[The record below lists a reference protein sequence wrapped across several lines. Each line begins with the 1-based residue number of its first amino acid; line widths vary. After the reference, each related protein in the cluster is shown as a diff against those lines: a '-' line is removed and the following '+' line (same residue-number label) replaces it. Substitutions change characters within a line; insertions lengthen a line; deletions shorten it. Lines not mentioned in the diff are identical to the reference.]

1 MSPTATTRA
10 RQAGGPPAGQYCGR
24 TIQPIVIWFG
34 RVGDLILLSTLFDI
48 LHRRYGKP
56 CRLVGAGAWTTEI
69 YRTHRDVARISCL
82 RRYTPFIFDFA
93 WWRALWALRRNRSG
107 PVYVCEYDPRKLK
120 KIRRL
125 LALSG
130 IGPERCLFITEQ
142 PSYHE
147 AHWVD
152 RLVSFGRLTPQ
163 ALSEADFPW
172 PTTDPPLCAPR
183 LEVSADTRTDCA
195 AWIAAQGWSG
205 RPLILVQP
213 GNRRTMRGNKLRV
226 SPNDDKAWP
235 VERWAELLKR
245 VYAHM
250 PDAII
255 VLCGAPRETLLLG
268 WIHAAVQMPTVVY
281 AAEIPLGRLLALCEA
296 AHSMISVDT
305 GPAHAAAALSLPLVV
320 LFGGHSQAEWL
331 PRSPSGS
338 PVIGVGGP
346 PISTRLDQISA
357 DAVFATWLT
366 LLERMPERQ
375 KALAGSAAQARS
387 AGEAE

>member
-1 MSPTATTRA
+1 VAPNLRKLARMSYSSLTRDPQP
-10 RQAGGPPAGQYCGR
+10 RDPSVHPEGPIG
-24 TIQPIVIWFG
+24 QPIVIWFG

-56 CRLVGAGAWTTEI
+56 CRLVGAGVWTTEI
-69 YRTHRDVARISCL
+69 YRTHRDVAQISCL
-82 RRYTPFIFDFA
+82 RRYTPFLFDPE
-93 WWRALWALRRNRSG
+93 WWRTLWALRRNRTG
-107 PVYVCEYDPRKLK
+107 PVYVCEYDPRKLV

-125 LALSG
+125 LAFSG

-142 PSYHE
+142 VSYRE

-152 RLVSFGRLTPQ
+152 RLVSFGRLTPK
-163 ALSEADFPW
+163 AVSESEYPW
-172 PTTDPPLCAPR
+172 PVINPPLCAPR
-183 LEVSADTRTDCA
+183 LEVPADTRAECA
-195 AWIAAQGWSG
+195 AWIAGQGWKG

-226 SPNDDKAWP
+226 SPLDDKAWP
-235 VERWAELLKR
+235 VERWAELLRR
-245 VYAHM
+245 VHTHM

-268 WIHAAVQMPTVVY
+268 WIHSAVQMPTVVY

-338 PVIGVGGP
+338 PVIGIGGP
-346 PISTRLDQISA
+346 PTSTRLDQISA
-357 DAVFATWLT
+357 DTVFETWQK
-366 LLERMPERQ
+366 LLEPE
-375 KALAGSAAQARS
+375 
-387 AGEAE
+387 